1 MRNNVN
7 SKRLQVTRIPIAMDE
22 CSERSKIPFNFD
34 EKTQICAGGERGK
47 CNPCFKKNLVKSRF
61 YNKLRF
67 FITRFRATSSGPLLA
82 LWV

>member
-47 CNPCFKKNLVKSRF
+47 CNPFIKTRVKHNSKAHEGDKIEF
-61 YNKLRF
+61 
-67 FITRFRATSSGPLLA
+67 
-82 LWV
+82 